1 MRMQSN
7 RRTKAAVLVG
17 VVGVAGL
24 TLSAC
29 GASGPTSAKANR
41 PAELSSATGPN
52 NCTGPTVT
60 ATGSGTIN
68 VAPDEL
74 SVTLGVHTQAASAA
88 TALRDNNARARALI
102 ATLKAAGLSNSD
114 IQTTGLS
121 IYPTYSRPKGKPAT
135 INGYQVNNT
144 VTVEVHKL
152 SSAGTLIDRAVA
164 QVGQA
169 VRLDGISFSLQKP
182 NPAEATAHTQAV
194 HAAISQAQS
203 MATAAGTTLGPLCSV
218 TDVGN
223 GYNDYASASAAGGS
237 SNGAGSP
244 VPIEAGSQQVNAQ
257 VRVVYSVAG

>member
-17 VVGVAGL
+17 MVGVAGL
-24 TLSAC
+24 TLGAC
-29 GASGPTSAKANR
+29 GTSGPISAKANR
-41 PAELSSATGPN
+41 PAALSSATGPS

-60 ATGSGTIN
+60 ATGSGTTN

-74 SVTLGVHTQAASAA
+74 SITLGVHTQAANAA
-88 TALRDNNARARALI
+88 TALRDNNAKARALI
-102 ATLKAAGLSNSD
+102 ATLKAAGLTNSD

-121 IYPTYSRPKGKPAT
+121 IYPTYARPKGKPAT

-144 VTVEVHKL
+144 VTAEVHKL
-152 SSAGTLIDRAVA
+152 SSAGTLIDKAVA

-169 VRLDGISFSLQKP
+169 VRLDGISFSLQNP
-182 NPAEATAHTQAV
+182 NAAEATAHTQAV

-203 MATAAGTTLGPLCSV
+203 MASAAGTTLGPLCSV
-218 TDVGN
+218 TDIGN
-223 GYNDYASASAAGGS
+223 NYGDYAASGASSAGS
-237 SNGAGSP
+237 GSAGSP